1 MTIRQALLGGVM
13 GGFALVAGA
22 VSAQQS
28 DTPTAADIIDAL
40 KYEDGDSD
48 GMRVKDGGRGLSL
61 GTGAASGSSSSAGAT
76 AAAASVGAATAQTE
90 APSMSFQV
98 EFAFASAELDPTAR
112 ALLDELGTALA
123 SQQLAPYR
131 FRLTGHT
138 DAVGEEGYNK
148 GLSERRA
155 RAVREYLVSKFSIS
169 RERLDSVGM
178 GESRLLDQDRPDAA
192 VNRRVEITNIG
203 LVDG

>member
-1 MTIRQALLGGVM
+1 MTIKQALLGGVM

-22 VSAQQS
+22 VSAQQT

-40 KYEDGDSD
+40 KYDEADSEA
-48 GMRVKDGGRGLSL
+48 MRVKEGGRGLSL
-61 GTGAASGSSSSAGAT
+61 GTGAAAGGSSAGAT
-76 AAAASVGAATAQTE
+76 AAAASTGAAAVQTD

-123 SQQLAPYR
+123 SEQLAPYR

-169 RERLDSVGM
+169 RERLDSIGM

>member
-1 MTIRQALLGGVM
+1 MTIRQALLGGVLAS
-13 GGFALVAGA
+13 FALVAGA
-22 VSAQQS
+22 VSAQQA

-40 KYEDGDSD
+40 KYERADSD
-48 GMRVKDGGRGLSL
+48 GMRVKEAGRGLSL
-61 GTGAASGSSSSAGAT
+61 GTGAASGGSSAGAT
-76 AAAASVGAATAQTE
+76 AAAASTGAAAVQTE

-123 SQQLAPYR
+123 SEQLAPYR

-138 DAVGEEGYNK
+138 DAVGEDGYNK

-169 RERLDSVGM
+169 RQRLDSVGM

>member
-1 MTIRQALLGGVM
+1 MTSSVDPSSALDRPVARFAAVGIAAMAALALGYIHRDDLFPG
-13 GGFALVAGA
+13 
-22 VSAQQS
+22 
-28 DTPTAADIIDAL
+28 
-40 KYEDGDSD
+40 E
-48 GMRVKDGGRGLSL
+48 
-61 GTGAASGSSSSAGAT
+61 TGSAGAT
-76 AAAASVGAATAQTE
+76 AAAASTGAAAVQTD

-123 SQQLAPYR
+123 SEQLAPYR

-138 DAVGEEGYNK
+138 DAVGEAGYNK

-169 RERLDSVGM
+169 RQRLDSVGM